1 MIVAPPLEAD
11 TVQET
16 ITSVYGLSN
25 NKVAVTAVGAEGTVA
40 GVTGAEATDGE
51 DEPNMLDA
59 TTVKVYAWPFVRPV
73 AVTDV
78 KEPDVSKAAG
88 FEVTL
93 YLVIGE
99 PPLYKGTLQL
109 TLACW
114 DAPRTATTFV
124 GASGP
129 NAGTIVLEG
138 NDSISATAVTET
150 TVKK

>member
-1 MIVAPPLEAD
+1 
-11 TVQET
+11 
-16 ITSVYGLSN
+16 
-25 NKVAVTAVGAEGTVA
+25 VGAEGTVA
-40 GVTGAEATDGE
+40 GVTGAEATDCKE
-51 DEPNMLDA
+51 EPNALIA

-93 YLVIGE
+93 YLVMGE
-99 PPLYKGTLQL
+99 PPLYTGGVQL
-109 TLACW
+109 TDACW

-129 NAGTIVLEG
+129 NAGTTELDG
-138 NDSISATAVTET
+138 SDSTSATAVTET